1 MRRLNQLRNDERG
14 AAAVMVAI
22 MMVVLLGF
30 GAIAVDVGMMYAE
43 RAQLQN
49 GADSAVLAVANNC
62 AKGTCG
68 NTAGTAVQFADSN
81 ANDGASTIDSL
92 IFPTASSVTVT
103 TSSNDGNGHDFIR
116 LAFGSIFGV
125 STADVRATAT
135 AAWGTPQSGNTLPWT
150 FGQCAFNQSLTAGQL
165 SDLQSTGNFTGNP
178 SAAHILLRSDNNAGY
193 PGCTGQMGTSPGG
206 FGWLDLDPTAGPC
219 QTTIDLNTME
229 AGSNP
234 GNDLNGC
241 GGVLP
246 TLLAEPVLI
255 PIFTVST
262 GTGQNALYPIYGFA
276 AFQLTGW
283 NFSGNSHPDPLA
295 PACTGNCRGVMGY
308 FTRFVSLQEGLTLG
322 SGPNLGG
329 SIVQLTH

>member
-14 AAAVMVAI
+14 AAAVIVALMMVA
-22 MMVVLLGF
+22 LLGF

-49 GADSAVLAVANNC
+49 GADSAALAVANNC
-62 AKGTCG
+62 ANGTCG
-68 NTAGTAVQFADSN
+68 NTAGTASHFASSN

-92 IFPTASSVTVT
+92 IFPTASSVKVT
-103 TSSNDGNGHDFIR
+103 TSSNDGHGNDFIR

-125 STADVRATAT
+125 STTDVRAAAT
-135 AAWGTPQSGNTLPWT
+135 AAWGTPQSGTTLPWA
-150 FGQCAFNQSLTAGQL
+150 FGQCAFNQSLTAAQL

-178 SAAHILLRSDNNAGY
+178 SGTHILLRSDTNSDY
-193 PGCTGQMGTSPGG
+193 PGCAGQLGYATGG
-206 FGWLDLDPTAGPC
+206 FGWLDLAGGLC
-219 QTTIDLNTME
+219 QAQIDLGSME

-234 GNDLNGC
+234 GNSLPQACVGI
-241 GGVLP
+241 LP
-246 TLLAEPVLI
+246 TLLGQPVLI
-255 PIFTVST
+255 PIFTVSS
-262 GTGQNALYPIYGFA
+262 GNGQHATYPIYGFA

-283 NFSGNSHPDPLA
+283 RFSGDTHPDPLA
-295 PACTGNCRGVMGY
+295 PACTGNCRGVFGF

-329 SIVQLTH
+329 SVVQLTH